1 MYVGIA
7 QAYLM
12 LNVCT
17 HAVIIIAKL
26 HLYTRPTKTWRF
38 VCHKVR
44 VHVQYDY
51 YSAI

>member
-7 QAYLM
+7 QTYLI

-26 HLYTRPTKTWRF
+26 HLYTSPTKTRRF
-38 VCHKVR
+38 VCRTVR